1 MRSPSKSF
9 LHSSGAT
16 ARPGSLEAAWP
27 PKAAAA
33 TASLVAPEQRAEVAG
48 GCVAASR
55 AVLAAALFASPWA
68 FGAVQ
73 TWAWT
78 SVGAVAAL
86 AVFLWAVGSVRKGAL
101 RIAWSPLHS
110 LAGLFLLWGMVQRA
124 GGLSLNLW
132 ATREAVFKFAT
143 DFLFFFLAAQL
154 WHGAAAKT
162 WRWFGFLRSEEHTS
176 ELQSL
181 PHIVCRLLL

>member
-9 LHSSGAT
+9 LHSSEAT
-16 ARPGSLEAAWP
+16 ARPGSLEAPWP

-33 TASLVAPEQRAEVAG
+33 PASLVAPEQRAEVAG

-110 LAGLFLLWGMVQRA
+110 LAGLFLLLGMGPRGRGPSLVLLARPV
-124 GGLSLNLW
+124 GGVYFSKDL
-132 ATREAVFKFAT
+132 
-143 DFLFFFLAAQL
+143 LFFFLA
-154 WHGAAAKT
+154 
-162 WRWFGFLRSEEHTS
+162 
-176 ELQSL
+176 
-181 PHIVCRLLL
+181 